1 MKTKMKIAITEK
13 QLEYLMKSNISET
26 ELDEQDVAS
35 GTGGATGGGSAGY
48 PEVNSWSK
56 DVGSK
61 LTRGPA
67 NPIGN
72 GKREDKIV
80 RGPANY
86 LK

>member
-26 ELDEQDVAS
+26 ELDEQDVA
-35 GTGGATGGGSAGY
+35 TGTGGGSAGY